1 MGLVVTSGQS
11 VFDGL
16 LLHVGIKHTS
26 RIPISTQ
33 DLGLS
38 VNVEKSLVIYTHQ
51 SKTCDN
57 QPKSPLKPWVV
68 MRE

>member
-38 VNVEKSLVIYTHQ
+38 VNVEKSLVIYTGAE
-51 SKTCDN
+51 KYT
-57 QPKSPLKPWVV
+57 P
-68 MRE
+68 E